1 MHGLLSDAKTQG
13 NEPQQFLGWNWDHL
27 GIEFYSTRYTKHNLE
42 RGSVELGVAHLF
54 DHMDLSPDGER
65 SETFKL
71 GPLLPRC
78 GVTLATVIF
87 KEVFTEGQWI
97 HEWQAWGSFQRGDG
111 I

>member
-54 DHMDLSPDGER
+54 DHKDLSPDGER

-71 GPLLPRC
+71 GPLLPRS

-87 KEVFTEGQWI
+87 KEVFTEGQ
-97 HEWQAWGSFQRGDG
+97 
-111 I
+111 